1 MSTFHALPPHPADVK
16 LENDE
21 LYLRRRRL
29 RLQKQRSGGFENG
42 GNVQNKCRQASPPP
56 LEVLTKVFSP
66 SSNDSSIT
74 SPNQTVKWG
83 QRTWDIDDIRSS
95 MSIVDQ
101 GIPVHGRGQ
110 TQKIQQ
116 CFFSKGSDVCSVG
129 SANSAG
135 SVSTSSGL
143 SSSSGQMS
151 FKNRPPRSPSRTT
164 CRSKSFEGVAGVV
177 PLFPSNSC
185 MERDNINNLLK
196 GDPLTN
202 FRPSYQNEC
211 MKMKVNNGKSVSPPF
226 RNYNFNEAICSS
238 PKAVLSPFSVGGSR
252 AMSPNYI
259 SPTSSQ
265 SSEED
270 NSEYVRSHFDFF
282 DRSVKEKVTKS
293 PDDSSPIDRKI
304 SSRSLAM
311 GYLFPTDNSPH
322 SIESKN
328 CFDEWSQSNTSLNE
342 TKLNNL
348 HYSES
353 KHFDESTDKK
363 FYDADVDCAEEM
375 SNTKKYNGGKIR
387 DEKETDCQT
396 NESSRTEKLSK
407 DVKHKIEEPKHKS
420 EENMKKFKINAQNNG
435 SNNATFNKCSDT
447 VEDFMEEKKSV
458 EFVGDSEKP
467 TTNQGVEE
475 LLLKTSYT
483 EDDDLV
489 LAVLNG
495 EDSTPKVD
503 DTQYVEDKDNSNN
516 NPLVLIGK
524 KQDIFTRKA
533 ESKSNLSESLS
544 SSWSSVLSDDS
555 EACCVARDNYIE
567 SDIQS
572 KPSDEDFESLIDID
586 STMTMTFSRTWSR
599 ESDKDDNSF
608 VPQSF
613 SGERRMDSCYHTY
626 EPAEGETILPFL
638 DESFMEKK
646 FHKPNLEK
654 PKARTMKSNGSSQKD
669 IPNIMN
675 TNSSHEISS
684 GFSFGQVNEDS
695 NEMGYPAIRGNA
707 RPFSSSSSNF
717 KMNSSLDVGSQRQSR
732 RTLGS
737 LGKYDSLISDCSLPS
752 MASDVSTV
760 VGSVQSDASADTVDM
775 TNRSHRSKSNMFHDD
790 AATYRN
796 YGNTNC
802 LIKCNDRIDQ
812 KAVIAPREDAF
823 SVEELIRATASALAK
838 TLDIDISNS
847 QVDGKMEKILK
858 QVECSVH
865 QMMREKEKIK
875 NCDNI
880 RMHGEWKM

>member
-42 GNVQNKCRQASPPP
+42 GNVQNLATVDKCRQASPPP

-66 SSNDSSIT
+66 SSNGSSST

-110 TQKIQQ
+110 TQKNQQ

-135 SVSTSSGL
+135 SVSTSSG
-143 SSSSGQMS
+143 QMS
-151 FKNRPPRSPSRTT
+151 FKNRPPRSPSRAT
-164 CRSKSFEGVAGVV
+164 CRTKSFEGVAGVV

-185 MERDNINNLLK
+185 TERDNINILIK
-196 GDPLTN
+196 GDPLMN

-211 MKMKVNNGKSVSPPF
+211 IKMKVNNGDILPLRLSPSTRGITDTNGKSVSPPF
-226 RNYNFNEAICSS
+226 RSYNFNEAICSS

-270 NSEYVRSHFDFF
+270 NSEYERGHFDFF
-282 DRSVKEKVTKS
+282 DRSVKEKATKL

-311 GYLFPTDNSPH
+311 GYLFPTGNSPY

-348 HYSES
+348 HYTES
-353 KHFDESTDKK
+353 KPFDESTDKNI
-363 FYDADVDCAEEM
+363 FDADVDCGEEM
-375 SNTKKYNGGKIR
+375 PNTKEYEGGKTC
-387 DEKETDCQT
+387 DEKETNCQT

-407 DVKHKIEEPKHKS
+407 EGKHKIEAPNHKS
-420 EENMKKFKINAQNNG
+420 DENMKKFKINAQ
-435 SNNATFNKCSDT
+435 NKCSDT
-447 VEDFMEEKKSV
+447 VEDFMEESKSIQ
-458 EFVGDSEKP
+458 FVRNSEKS
-467 TTNQGVEE
+467 TTNQGAEE

-483 EDDDLV
+483 EDDDLA

-495 EDSTPKVD
+495 EDSTPEAD
-503 DTQYVEDKDNSNN
+503 DTQYVDDEDNSNN
-516 NPLVLIGK
+516 NPSVLIGK
-524 KQDIFTRKA
+524 KQDIFTRKV

-555 EACCVARDNYIE
+555 ESCCVARDIDIE
-567 SDIQS
+567 SEIQS

-638 DESFMEKK
+638 DESFMENK
-646 FHKPNLEK
+646 FHKSNLEK
-654 PKARTMKSNGSSQKD
+654 PKARTMKPNGSNQKD
-669 IPNIMN
+669 ISNLMN

-695 NEMGYPAIRGNA
+695 NEMAYPAVRGNA

-717 KMNSSLDVGSQRQSR
+717 KMNYSLDVGNQRQSR

-737 LGKYDSLISDCSLPS
+737 IGRFDSLRSDCSLPS

-802 LIKCNDRIDQ
+802 LIKCNERIDQ
-812 KAVIAPREDAF
+812 KAVLAPREDAF

-865 QMMREKEKIK
+865 QMMREKE
-875 NCDNI
+875 
-880 RMHGEWKM
+880 